1 MAGPPSLKGGSM
13 ATTLLYTHVVSKEMA
28 SRAGE
33 KPVSRVAALV
43 IVVVWLLCVALA
55 GLLALRVF

>member
-1 MAGPPSLKGGSM
+1 M

-33 KPVSRVAALV
+33 MPVCHVAAVV
-43 IVVVWLLCVALA
+43 IVLVWLLCVALA
-55 GLLALRVF
+55 IFLALRVF